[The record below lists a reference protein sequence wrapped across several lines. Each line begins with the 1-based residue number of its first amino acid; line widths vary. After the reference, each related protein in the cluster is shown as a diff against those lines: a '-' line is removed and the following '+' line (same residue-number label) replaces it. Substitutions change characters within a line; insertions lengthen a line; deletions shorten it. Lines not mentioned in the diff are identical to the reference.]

1 VLLRCGHL
9 ADQRCSAIQGGIEKR
24 LALDASG
31 KFCKFWN
38 GASLRASLDQ
48 NVEASLQVNVRPVVF
63 RAPGSLLY
71 ADNCKDLQAAAQRG
85 EVRLVAWTR
94 GGYPGIPLEARLP
107 GLCTAGFWDAA
118 RPQNWGLKRHC
129 NEGVKIAYVARGTV
143 VLDVD
148 GVSHTLQTGQMF
160 IIRPWQLH
168 AIGNPLVG
176 PSQLVWT
183 MIDMGVR
190 RPDSVWQW
198 PSWFLWSDADA
209 KQLTDYLALNDRS
222 VFAAS
227 RETAES
233 FGNLRDLIETA
244 SPAEAETRL
253 KLLINMLMVAI
264 LDQMK
269 ADPPPMFEDF
279 ATSRKTVE
287 VFLGR
292 LAFALDRDW
301 TLDDMAAEC
310 GLSRTR
316 FAHYCALITN
326 QTPIRF
332 LRQLRLK
339 QAASL
344 IGREPHRSLTDIA
357 LSCGFGSSQYFSNA
371 YKREFGVS
379 PSQRGVPMGSTNMN

>member
-1 VLLRCGHL
+1 M
-9 ADQRCSAIQGGIEKR
+9 
-24 LALDASG
+24 
-31 KFCKFWN
+31 
-38 GASLRASLDQ
+38 RASLDPIA
-48 NVEASLQVNVRPVVF
+48 EPERPGGLRPIVF

-71 ADNCKDLQAAAQRG
+71 ADNCKDLQAAARRG
-85 EVRLVAWTR
+85 EVKLAAWTR
-94 GGYPGIPLEARLP
+94 GGYPGTPLDDRLP
-107 GLCTAGFWDAA
+107 GLCTAGFWDAV

-148 GVSHTLQTGQMF
+148 GISHTLQTGQMF

-168 AIGNPLVG
+168 AIGAPLVG
-176 PSQLVWT
+176 PSKLIWT

-198 PSWFLWSDADA
+198 PAWFLWSVADA
-209 KQLTDYLALNDRS
+209 RQLTDYLALNNRS

-233 FGNLRDLIETA
+233 FEALRCLIET
-244 SPAEAETRL
+244 STPAAAETKL
-253 KLLINMLMVAI
+253 KLLINTLMVAI

-269 ADPPPMFEDF
+269 ANPPPMSQDF

-316 FAHYCALITN
+316 FAHYCILITN
-326 QTPIRF
+326 QTPIRY

-339 QAASL
+339 HASSL
-344 IGREPHRSLTDIA
+344 ISSEPHRSLTDIA
-357 LSCGFGSSQYFSNA
+357 LSSGFGSSQYFSNA
-371 YKREFGVS
+371 YKREFGIS
-379 PSQRGVPMGSTNMN
+379 PSHQTVTPS

>member
-1 VLLRCGHL
+1 
-9 ADQRCSAIQGGIEKR
+9 
-24 LALDASG
+24 
-31 KFCKFWN
+31 
-38 GASLRASLDQ
+38 
-48 NVEASLQVNVRPVVF
+48 
-63 RAPGSLLY
+63 
-71 ADNCKDLQAAAQRG
+71 
-85 EVRLVAWTR
+85 
-94 GGYPGIPLEARLP
+94 
-107 GLCTAGFWDAA
+107 
-118 RPQNWGLKRHC
+118 
-129 NEGVKIAYVARGTV
+129 
-143 VLDVD
+143 
-148 GVSHTLQTGQMF
+148 
-160 IIRPWQLH
+160 
-168 AIGNPLVG
+168 
-176 PSQLVWT
+176 

-198 PSWFLWSDADA
+198 PAWFLWSDADA

-227 RETAES
+227 RETAED
-233 FGNLRDLIETA
+233 FENLRELIESS
-244 SPAEAETRL
+244 SPSEAETKL
-253 KLLINMLMVAI
+253 KLLINILMVAT
-264 LDQMK
+264 LGQREGLRQRVG
-269 ADPPPMFEDF
+269 P

-339 QAASL
+339 HAASL

-379 PSQRGVPMGSTNMN
+379 PSRRDVAVGPTNIN